1 MGGADCAGE
10 GDAVLISDLDEALR
24 QLLIQHG
31 PLDPGQ
37 VDVNFDV
44 PDREWSAGLAKP
56 AVNLYLYDI
65 RENREL
71 RETNWVTE
79 RRAENEVTRRRAP
92 VRIDLSYLVTAWTR
106 EVEDE
111 HRLLWQV
118 MAALFRNPELPPEL
132 LQGTLRSQ
140 ERPVRLVTA
149 QPDGVLK
156 EPGDFW
162 AALDNQ
168 LKPSVHLLATVELD
182 LSLLTVAPPVKTV
195 VLGTRQVRG
204 RQQREVEELPAARQ
218 QTGVQ
223 VEEVQR
229 ASPPDV
235 VRRGRARG

>member
-1 MGGADCAGE
+1 
-10 GDAVLISDLDEALR
+10 LISDLDEALK
-24 QLLIQHG
+24 QVLVKDG
-31 PLDPGQ
+31 PLDPAQ
-37 VDVNFDV
+37 VDINFDV

-71 RETNWVTE
+71 READWLTE
-79 RRAENEVTRRRAP
+79 RHGENEVGRRRAP

-118 MAALFRNPELPPEL
+118 MAVFFRNPELTPESLPGL
-132 LQGTLRSQ
+132 LRDQN
-140 ERPVRLVTA
+140 RPVRLVTA

-168 LKPSVHLLATVELD
+168 LKPSIHLQVTVELD
-182 LSLLTVAPPVKTV
+182 LEQLTVAPPVKTV
-195 VLGTRQVRG
+195 VVGSKQMRG
-204 RQQREVEELPAARQ
+204 RGQGEVNDLPAARQ

-223 VEEVQR
+223 VEEVSSHL
-229 ASPPDV
+229 APPDQ
-235 VRRGRARG
+235 VRRRGPRG